1 MYMGSFALMNAR
13 AESQTLWPSAL
24 QTCLCQTK
32 IPQYYKCKHLINSS
46 SYQKHVEHGQ
56 LGSLWFDN
64 WAVYRSHH
72 SLVLGLY
79 MSAFVRGQG
88 DGRRIAV
95 EIY

>member
-1 MYMGSFALMNAR
+1 MCTHECKGR
-13 AESQTLWPSAL
+13 ESNFSLADMPNYVKLKFLS
-24 QTCLCQTK
+24 
-32 IPQYYKCKHLINSS
+32 IDYKCKHLINSS

-79 MSAFVRGQG
+79 ISAFLRGG
-88 DGRRIAV
+88 GRRM
-95 EIY
+95 EEELL